1 MNEVRPEAG
10 ILLRTF
16 GLRTLLLCVSSVL
29 CLSTAAR
36 GQEGELRE
44 LDIDLS
50 DVRYPY
56 PVSFLNLNVQGQPL
70 RMAYMDVRPQN
81 YNGKNVLLLHGKNF
95 NGAYW
100 ETTVRAL
107 AEKGYRV
114 VVPDQI
120 GFGKSSK
127 PEHFQYSFHQ
137 LAANTKGLLDTLG
150 VDRTAVL
157 GHSMGGMLATRFVL
171 MYPEV
176 TERLVLENPIGLED
190 YKRIVPYRPVEWWYE
205 NELKQSHES
214 IKEYQRRNY
223 YDGKWKPEYD
233 RWVNLLAGWTLND
246 RYPLIAWNSALTYD
260 MIVTQPV
267 LYEFPDIAV
276 PTLLIIGTRDR
287 TALGKPLVPEDV
299 RAAMGRYD
307 RLGRATRDR
316 IPGAT
321 LAELE
326 DVGHLPHIEA
336 FDRFIAP
343 LLSFLAE

>member
-1 MNEVRPEAG
+1 MNEVRSEAG
-10 ILLRTF
+10 ILLRT
-16 GLRTLLLCVSSVL
+16 LVLCVSSVL
-29 CLSTAAR
+29 CLSTAAQ
-36 GQEGELRE
+36 GQQEELRE

-56 PVSFLNLNVQGQPL
+56 PVSFLNLTVQGQPL

-157 GHSMGGMLATRFVL
+157 GHSMGGMLATRFAL

-176 TERLVLENPIGLED
+176 TDRLVLENPIGLED

-205 NELKQSHES
+205 NELKQTHES

-233 RWVNLLAGWTLND
+233 RWVNLLAGWRLND

-299 RAAMGRYD
+299 RATMGRYD
-307 RLGRATRDR
+307 RLGRTTRDR
-316 IPGAT
+316 IPGAK
-321 LAELE
+321 LAELD

-336 FDRFIAP
+336 FDRFVAP